1 MDSGQGY
8 SSEYYVNLATKL
20 LENGEYEKG
29 GDLFRQVLS
38 RDKHNKDALFGLGVY
53 HGLIGDESQ
62 SITFLKEAAASGSV
76 EAMKFLHGGG
86 DVVPKPKSSTKCVLV
101 VAVCFILLSIALIIS
116 KKERLLGQL
125 IGGLIGVAIGSFL
138 GALLL
143 QYVTLFVSKFKPTYW
158 ISYKANVVSLFF
170 SFVLNFN
177 FGFLMGLMSVKQN
190 AASVLFT
197 FFSGLV
203 IDVIVYRY
211 YIKDTNNVELSYGKL
226 SIVSLLQIFSGF
238 VLIFV
243 IVLLFTAGAA
253 MLKR

>member
-1 MDSGQGY
+1 M
-8 SSEYYVNLATKL
+8 L
-20 LENGEYEKG
+20 
-29 GDLFRQVLS
+29 
-38 RDKHNKDALFGLGVY
+38 
-53 HGLIGDESQ
+53 GDEGK

-76 EAMKFLHGGG
+76 EAMKSLHGGG
-86 DVVPKPKSSTKCVLV
+86 DVVPKPKSSTKFVLV
-101 VAVCFILLSIALIIS
+101 AASCFILLSIALIVS

-125 IGGLIGVAIGSFL
+125 IGGLVGVAIGSFL

-143 QYVTLFVSKFKPTYW
+143 QYVTLFVAKFKPTYW

-177 FGFLMGLMSVKQN
+177 FGFLMGLMNVKQN

-197 FFSGLV
+197 FFSGFV

-211 YIKDTNNVELSYGKL
+211 YIKDTNNLELGYGKL

-238 VLIFV
+238 VLIFI